1 MNVAATSDRG
11 VLYASFGHDGRPPPP
26 PSPRD
31 LPLLPVVWCWPRGTA
46 SGSSRPPPAHASTG
60 AAWSPGWR
68 SQSRCRP
75 PASSPSSAPPDLS
88 PRRLSLVD
96 TSEQATAATTAEI
109 GFASSVLGVRA
120 NCTRLAVVLEVRVHV
135 FDLARLEAPF
145 ATIDTA
151 ANPRGLCALSDSSCT
166 GLCYLAT
173 PAGLH
178 SGSVLIHDA
187 LEAQALCQV
196 DAHHSPVAA
205 MAFSR
210 DGSLLATASTTGT
223 LVYVFSMPQAAKV

>member
-1 MNVAATSDRG
+1 MAACLERLTE
-11 VLYASFGHDGRPPPP
+11 
-26 PSPRD
+26 
-31 LPLLPVVWCWPRGTA
+31 
-46 SGSSRPPPAHASTG
+46 GSSGAVVAGLAIAEPLSTTGLVAVVG
-60 AAWSPGWR
+60 AGE
-68 SQSRCRP
+68 Q
-75 PASSPSSAPPDLS
+75 PDLS

-96 TSEQATAATTAEI
+96 TSERATAATTAEI

-120 NCTRLAVVLEVRVHV
+120 NRTRLAVVLEVRVHV

-151 ANPRGLCALSDSSCT
+151 ANPRGLCALSDSSST

-196 DAHHSPVAA
+196 RSAA
-205 MAFSR
+205 R
-210 DGSLLATASTTGT
+210 
-223 LVYVFSMPQAAKV
+223 P